1 MSHDVEEVEGSE
13 MSGSWMLLGK
23 VTMELVGQSVI
34 WSASGRLLLACGVLS
49 V

>member
-1 MSHDVEEVEGSE
+1 MSQDVEEVEGSE
-13 MSGSWMLLGK
+13 MSGSWMLGK